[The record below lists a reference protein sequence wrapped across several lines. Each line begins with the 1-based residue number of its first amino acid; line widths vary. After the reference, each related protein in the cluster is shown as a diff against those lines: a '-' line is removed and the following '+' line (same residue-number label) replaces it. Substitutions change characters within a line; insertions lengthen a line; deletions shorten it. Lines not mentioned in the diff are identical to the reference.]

1 MRALVILG
9 LGIDVASIERIRH
22 VLDRHGDRM
31 WTRVLTNAE
40 QAALGA
46 RRDRATA
53 LAGRWAAKE
62 AAVKAFLGRAG
73 ALWHDFEVGRGL
85 LGEPEMRFFGR
96 AARVAKAIG
105 VRRAL
110 VSITHDAGVA
120 AAVVV
125 LEGA

>member
-1 MRALVILG
+1 VVLG
-9 LGIDVASIERIRH
+9 LGIDVASIERMRA
-22 VLDRHGDRM
+22 VLDKYGDRF
-31 WTRVLTNAE
+31 WERVLTPRE
-40 QAALGA
+40 RQALTH

-62 AAVKAFLGRAG
+62 AAVKAFSGRAG
-73 ALWHDFEVGRGL
+73 ALWHDFEVDRDLSGAPR
-85 LGEPEMRFFGR
+85 MRFAGR
-96 AARVAKAIG
+96 AADAASSMGVA
-105 VRRAL
+105 RAH

>member
-1 MRALVILG
+1 MILG
-9 LGIDVASIERIRH
+9 LGIDVASIERMRA
-22 VLDRHGDRM
+22 VLDRHGERM
-31 WTRVLTNAE
+31 WSRILTPLE
-40 QAALGA
+40 QAALEH

-62 AAVKAFLGRAG
+62 AAVKAFVGGAG
-73 ALWHDFEVGRGL
+73 ALWHDFEVRRAPSGA
-85 LGEPEMRFFGR
+85 PEMHFQGR
-96 AARVAKAIG
+96 AALAAALLG
-105 VRRAL
+105 VVRAF

>member
-1 MRALVILG
+1 VILG
-9 LGIDVASIERIRH
+9 LGIDVASIERMRA
-22 VLDRHGDRM
+22 VLDRHGERM
-31 WTRVLTNAE
+31 WTRVLTPIE
-40 QAALGA
+40 QKALEQ

-62 AAVKAFLGRAG
+62 AAVKAFLGKAG
-73 ALWHDFEVGRGL
+73 ALWHDFEVRRSASGA
-85 LGEPEMRFFGR
+85 PEMFFQGR
-96 AARVAKAIG
+96 AAVTAQRLG
-105 VRRAL
+105 VVRAF

>member
-1 MRALVILG
+1 VILG
-9 LGIDVASIERIRH
+9 LGIDVASIDRIRG
-22 VLDRHGDRM
+22 VLERHGERM
-31 WTRVLTNAE
+31 WTRVLTPRE
-40 QAALGA
+40 QAILGG

-62 AAVKAFLGRAG
+62 AAVKAFQGRAG

-85 LGEPEMRFFGR
+85 LGEPEMKFQGR
-96 AARVAKAIG
+96 AAIAAQRLG
-105 VRRAL
+105 VTRAL

-125 LEGA
+125 LESS

>member
-1 MRALVILG
+1 VILG
-9 LGIDVASIERIRH
+9 LGIDVASITRMQA
-22 VLDRHGDRM
+22 VLTRYGDRL
-31 WTRVLTNAE
+31 WTRILTSREQVVLGE
-40 QAALGA
+40 

-62 AAVKAFLGRAG
+62 AAVKAFSGRAG
-73 ALWHDFEVGRGL
+73 AIWHDFEIGRGP

-96 AARVAKAIG
+96 AAQVAELIG
-105 VRRAL
+105 VGRAL

-125 LEGA
+125 LEAR

>member
-1 MRALVILG
+1 VILG
-9 LGIDVASIERIRH
+9 LGIDVASIERMKR
-22 VLDRHGDRM
+22 VLDRHGDRL
-31 WTRVLTNAE
+31 WTRVLTE
-40 QAALGA
+40 RERAALA
-46 RRDRATA
+46 QRRDRAVA

-73 ALWHDFEVGRGL
+73 ALWHDFEVRRGL
-85 LGEPEMRFFGR
+85 LGEPEMHFQGR
-96 AARVAKAIG
+96 AALVADRLG
-105 VRRAL
+105 VARAL

>member
-1 MRALVILG
+1 VILG
-9 LGIDVASIERIRH
+9 LGIDIASIDRMRD

-31 WTRVLTNAE
+31 WTRILTPVE
-40 QAALGA
+40 QTALSR

-73 ALWHDFEVGRGL
+73 ALWHDFEVQRGPG
-85 LGEPEMRFFGR
+85 GEPQMHFRGR
-96 AARVAKAIG
+96 AASVAVRLG
-105 VRRAL
+105 VSRAL

-125 LEGA
+125 LEGP

>member
-1 MRALVILG
+1 MILG
-9 LGIDVASIERIRH
+9 LGIDVASIDRMRG
-22 VLDRHGDRM
+22 VLDRHGERI
-31 WTRVLTNAE
+31 WTRILTPIE
-40 QAALGA
+40 QTALGQ

-62 AAVKAFLGRAG
+62 AAVKAFLGTAG
-73 ALWHDFEVGRGL
+73 ALWHDFEVRRSSSGA
-85 LGEPEMRFFGR
+85 PEMHFQGR
-96 AARVAKAIG
+96 AALAAARLG
-105 VRRAL
+105 VVRAF

>member
-1 MRALVILG
+1 VILG
-9 LGIDVASIERIRH
+9 LGIDVASIERMRA

-31 WTRVLTNAE
+31 WTRILTPIE
-40 QAALGA
+40 QKALEQ

-62 AAVKAFLGRAG
+62 AAVKAFLGKAG
-73 ALWHDFEVGRGL
+73 AIWHDFEVRRSAAGA
-85 LGEPEMRFFGR
+85 PEMFFRGR
-96 AARVAKAIG
+96 AAVTAQRLG
-105 VRRAL
+105 VVRAF

>member
-1 MRALVILG
+1 MILG
-9 LGIDVASIERIRH
+9 LGIDVASIERIRS
-22 VLDRHGDRM
+22 VLDRHGERI
-31 WTRVLTNAE
+31 WTRILTPVE
-40 QAALGA
+40 QVALGR

-62 AAVKAFLGRAG
+62 AAVKAFLGTAG
-73 ALWHDFEVGRGL
+73 ALWHDFEVRRSTSGA
-85 LGEPEMRFFGR
+85 PEMVFHGR
-96 AARVAKAIG
+96 AALAAERLG
-105 VRRAL
+105 VVRAF

>member
-1 MRALVILG
+1 MILG
-9 LGIDVASIERIRH
+9 LGIDVASIERMRA
-22 VLDRHGDRM
+22 VLDRHGERM
-31 WTRVLTNAE
+31 WTRILTPAE
-40 QAALGA
+40 QAALVR

-62 AAVKAFLGRAG
+62 AAVKAFSGSAG
-73 ALWHDFEVGRGL
+73 ALWQDFEVLRAPSGA
-85 LGEPEMRFFGR
+85 PEMHFHGR
-96 AARVAKAIG
+96 AALAAGRLGVA
-105 VRRAL
+105 RAF

>member
-1 MRALVILG
+1 VILG
-9 LGIDVASIERIRH
+9 LGIDVASIERMRA
-22 VLDRHGDRM
+22 VLDRHGERM
-31 WTRVLTNAE
+31 WTRILTPTE
-40 QAALGA
+40 RAALER

-62 AAVKAFLGRAG
+62 AAVKAFSGKAG
-73 ALWHDFEVGRGL
+73 ALWHDFEIRRAPSGA
-85 LGEPEMRFFGR
+85 PEMHFQGR
-96 AARVAKAIG
+96 AAVTAQRLG
-105 VRRAL
+105 VIHAF

>member
-1 MRALVILG
+1 MILG
-9 LGIDVASIERIRH
+9 LGIDVASIDRMRA

-31 WTRVLTNAE
+31 WTRILTPLE
-40 QAALGA
+40 REALER

-53 LAGRWAAKE
+53 LSGRWAAKE
-62 AAVKAFLGRAG
+62 AAVKAFLGKAG
-73 ALWHDFEVGRGL
+73 ALWHDFEVRRGAS
-85 LGEPEMRFFGR
+85 GAPEMHFRGR
-96 AARVAKAIG
+96 AEVVAQRLG
-105 VRRAL
+105 VVRAL